1 MWLKNEHQIDATPL
15 TSACVLWINITGTLD
30 AHISTQMWSIDAFQ
44 IINAIFAILVLFF
57 KGSAT
62 HGGTKLFVT
71 GCKGLKKKTVSLQ
84 ASVTKALIKHEAV
97 SSSDGSV
104 RFLFTRWHRS
114 LQRPQFELNEKK
126 RGKEKKV
133 SCSVSS

>member
-15 TSACVLWINITGTLD
+15 TSVCVLWINITGTLD

-71 GCKGLKKKTVSLQ
+71 GCKGLKKKTCFFTSVCYKGAHKARGCLQ
-84 ASVTKALIKHEAV
+84 
-97 SSSDGSV
+97 
-104 RFLFTRWHRS
+104 
-114 LQRPQFELNEKK
+114 Q
-126 RGKEKKV
+126 
-133 SCSVSS
+133 

>member
-44 IINAIFAILVLFF
+44 IINAIFAIL
-57 KGSAT
+57 
-62 HGGTKLFVT
+62 VT

>member
-44 IINAIFAILVLFF
+44 IINAIFAILV
-57 KGSAT
+57 S
-62 HGGTKLFVT
+62 